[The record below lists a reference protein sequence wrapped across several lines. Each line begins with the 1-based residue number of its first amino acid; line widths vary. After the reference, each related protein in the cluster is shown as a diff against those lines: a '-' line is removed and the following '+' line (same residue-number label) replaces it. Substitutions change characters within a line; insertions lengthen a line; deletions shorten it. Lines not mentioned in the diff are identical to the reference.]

1 MITQE
6 RLYEITSR
14 IVSNYQPQKV
24 VLFGSYAK
32 GKATQGSDLDLLI
45 VKETATP
52 RYKRGREVRKPL
64 RSLKTSIDLLVYTPD
79 EIERWRDVKN
89 AFITTILR
97 TGKVLYERKA

>member
-52 RYKRGREVRKPL
+52 RYKRGREVRKSL
-64 RSLKTSIDLLVYTPD
+64 RGLKTSIDLLVYTPD
-79 EIERWRDVKN
+79 EIERWRHVKN